1 VTPPAA
7 SGALAE
13 APPGTASRPSP
24 APGRERSAPR
34 GFRIHS
40 TRDGLFF
47 VLAMTV
53 VIVAAINSGTNL
65 VYLVAALMGGIYIV
79 SFFLSVFSLKGLS
92 LSVHLDREAAEDEE
106 FTWNVTVH
114 NAGPWQRQFVEV
126 RPRFTRTAVE
136 TGGEPR
142 GVPTVT
148 EFLKMAL
155 RLWDQILHG
164 EPRAGDPGRLL
175 YLGHG
180 QSTAVTL
187 RTRLPG
193 RGEYRLKQVDLHV
206 TFPLRMLQASWTYWP
221 QGRVIVVPTLLRP
234 FYSAATAAEI
244 EVQTESMVD
253 SHRGEG
259 LDYHGLREYLP
270 GDPPKRIH
278 WKVSARTQRLMVR
291 EHQQNRSAR
300 YYLFLDL
307 DVRKKRGEGSDSNLE
322 HCVRLAATLCRELV
336 TANCH
341 SQVLLLADEFA
352 PSPSIFTASELSVLM
367 RYLGS
372 VPYTRRGSLG
382 GMLARNMSLLTPD
395 SYVVFVAPGAT
406 DEECG
411 AMAGLIGRG
420 HRVSM
425 LLPVTGRDAARDLR
439 ASRSVTRL
447 AQSGCNVLLHC
458 TATGS
463 LV

>member
-1 VTPPAA
+1 MTPPPAG
-7 SGALAE
+7 GALAQ
-13 APPGTASRPSP
+13 APPVSP
-24 APGRERSAPR
+24 AHPAPPLGRLRSAPR

-47 VLAMTV
+47 VLAMV
-53 VIVAAINSGTNL
+53 VVLVAAVNSGTNL

-114 NAGPWQRQFVEV
+114 NAGPFQRQFVEV
-126 RPRFTRTAVE
+126 RPRLQRTPEV
-136 TGGEPR
+136 TGTEPR
-142 GVPTVT
+142 RVPTVT
-148 EFLKMAL
+148 EFVRAGI

-164 EPRAGDPGRLL
+164 EPRDGEPGRLL
-175 YLGHG
+175 RIDQG
-180 QSTAVTL
+180 QSVPVTL

-234 FYSAATAAEI
+234 FYAAATAAEI

-278 WKVSARTQRLMVR
+278 WKVSARTQHLMVR

-307 DVRKKRGEGSDSNLE
+307 DVRKRDGEGPDSNLE

-352 PSPSIFTASELSVLM
+352 PSPAIFTASELSVLM

-382 GMLARNMSLLTPD
+382 GMLARNMSILSPD
-395 SYVVFVAPGAT
+395 SYVIFVAPGASD
-406 DEECG
+406 DEYG
-411 AMAGLIGRG
+411 AMAGLMGRG
-420 HRVSM
+420 YRVSM
-425 LLPVTGRDAARDLR
+425 LLPAAGRDAARALR
-439 ASRSVTRL
+439 AGKAISRL
-447 AQSGCNVLLHC
+447 AQSGCNVLFHC
-458 TATGS
+458 AGTGS